1 EVTDALVKDAL
12 ARVRRD
18 AAARYFGE
26 PGDALYWR
34 SGLLARG
41 LNDDQLLR
49 RAGLKGLDRLTA
61 RDVAPWLKRW
71 YQPGNASLALV
82 GDLGGLD
89 ARALVGSVFGPL
101 AGGPALPD
109 SIHVRFTSA
118 RRTAPWK
125 DLSAPV
131 GVVAVASPALT
142 DSLHPAFYLGML
154 ITGPGVI
161 NSWGQPT
168 PPLVSRFQYSIF
180 DEPEVVRFY
189 PPVRADATD
198 PDVLAGALY
207 EQL

>member
-1 EVTDALVKDAL
+1 
-12 ARVRRD
+12 
-18 AAARYFGE
+18 
-26 PGDALYWR
+26 
-34 SGLLARG
+34 
-41 LNDDQLLR
+41 
-49 RAGLKGLDRLTA
+49 
-61 RDVAPWLKRW
+61 
-71 YQPGNASLALV
+71 
-82 GDLGGLD
+82 
-89 ARALVGSVFGPL
+89 
-101 AGGPALPD
+101 
-109 SIHVRFTSA
+109 RFTSA

-207 EQL
+207 EQLQVVGGQMVDAQVLDGVRRSVRWLLGGEIPVEIMPRMHREPGALATLSNGIAARALWMGDRFWADYLRRFDTSRIGHSYYYEWVADAKHQVTLLFTPAH